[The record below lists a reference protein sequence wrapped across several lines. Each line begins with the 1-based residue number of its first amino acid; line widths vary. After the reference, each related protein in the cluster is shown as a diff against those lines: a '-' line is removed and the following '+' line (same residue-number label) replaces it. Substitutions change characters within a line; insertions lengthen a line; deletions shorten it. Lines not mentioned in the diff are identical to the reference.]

1 MVMDDRDMDMCY
13 IVIFI
18 FIFINNVLILS
29 ERLIIV

>member
-1 MVMDDRDMDMCY
+1 MVMDDLDMDMCY

-29 ERLIIV
+29 EELIIV